1 MFDETFGV
9 LVEIGSG
16 VKSIKIKKKSKFL
29 LVLGGTVCD
38 G

>member
-16 VKSIKIKKKSKFL
+16 VKSIKIKKIKIL

>member
-16 VKSIKIKKKSKFL
+16 VKSIKIKKIKIFTS
-29 LVLGGTVCD
+29 VGRD
-38 G
+38 GV